1 MDSPHSCGSQ
11 EAFPPPLPN
20 HLSPEYSPALTM
32 MQQFH
37 ADLLRMDEEHL
48 QHRDQRTCEIP
59 SPFPDDDQ
67 VQGHGFYTKMR
78 TWCQRRFSR
87 RSRASDASAS

>member
-1 MDSPHSCGSQ
+1 MDIQNYYASQ

-20 HLSPEYSPALTM
+20 HLNSDYSPALAM

-48 QHRDQRTCEIP
+48 QHRDQAAPEIL

-67 VQGHGFYTKMR
+67 PSNFTIIGRMR
-78 TWCQRRFSR
+78 TWYRRLSR
-87 RSRASDASAS
+87 RSRTGDASNF

>member
-1 MDSPHSCGSQ
+1 MNSPHFSASQ

-20 HLSPEYSPALTM
+20 HLSPDYSPALTM
-32 MQQFH
+32 MQQFQ

-48 QHRDQRTCEIP
+48 QRRDSPSSEIP

-67 VQGHGFYTKMR
+67 TQGYGFYTKMR

>member
-1 MDSPHSCGSQ
+1 MDFQHPYYAGQ

-20 HLSPEYSPALTM
+20 HLSSDYSPALSI

-48 QHRDQRTCEIP
+48 QHRDQTASTSEVT
-59 SPFPDDDQ
+59 SPFSDDEPLPD
-67 VQGHGFYTKMR
+67 TIL
-78 TWCQRRFSR
+78 
-87 RSRASDASAS
+87 SRALTSTV

>member
-1 MDSPHSCGSQ
+1 MEHQLHYFAGQ

-32 MQQFH
+32 IEQFA

-48 QHRDQRTCEIP
+48 QHRKQSAPEIP

-67 VQGHGFYTKMR
+67 TSDYTLFGKMR
-78 TWCQRRFSR
+78 TWYRRFSQ
-87 RSRASDASAS
+87 RSRTSDASL